1 MLDGQLSLKRH
12 RDDFFAKGGKRANYL
27 TSLSNTK
34 WGIPPRLFKILMTS
48 TVHAVTDYP
57 AEAWLYLPIPK
68 FFLEA
73 MASIDAICA
82 TRALGVLRNSPRLF
96 LRQDLDLQP
105 PDVQLTFKILG
116 TRAILAA
123 KLPSHPLYKVYT
135 HARRTRPQAHK
146 GPLHAFFQLTHANTF
161 KSFLDIQRPAPTNPL
176 PATPTST
183 TLIINNKG
191 KAI

>member
-1 MLDGQLSLKRH
+1 MALQSTQATKWLGVMLDGQLSLKRH
-12 RDDFFAKGGKRANYL
+12 RDDFVAKGGKRANYL

-123 KLPSHPLYKVYT
+123 KLPSHPRQT
-135 HARRTRPQAHK
+135 NTSSSSQGTATRILSIDTCQHV
-146 GPLHAFFQLTHANTF
+146 
-161 KSFLDIQRPAPTNPL
+161 
-176 PATPTST
+176 
-183 TLIINNKG
+183 
-191 KAI
+191 